1 MVDTRF
7 TKSNGITTKINNM
20 NREELKQMWFNLPT
34 NKGEKKLILL
44 EMDTHKDRLGQ
55 GTVQVT
61 SDGPNGFRQFTTHQ
75 KYPFTYVAE
84 LEEYKSG
91 DYELLIKLTNGIIV

>member
-1 MVDTRF
+1 
-7 TKSNGITTKINNM
+7 M
-20 NREELKQMWFNLPT
+20 NREELKQMWFNSPT
-34 NKGEKKLILL
+34 RSVVKRTIML
-44 EMDTHKDRLGQ
+44 EMDTYKDRVGQ
-55 GTVQVT
+55 GTVQIT

-75 KYPFTYVAE
+75 KFPFTYVAE

>member
-1 MVDTRF
+1 
-7 TKSNGITTKINNM
+7 M
-20 NREELKQMWFNLPT
+20 NREELKQMWFNSPT
-34 NKGEKKLILL
+34 SNVVTRTIKLEL
-44 EMDTHKDRLGQ
+44 DTYKDRVGQ
-55 GTVQVT
+55 GTVQIT

-75 KYPFTYVAE
+75 KFPFTYVAE

>member
-1 MVDTRF
+1 
-7 TKSNGITTKINNM
+7 M

-34 NKGEKKLILL
+34 SNVVTRTIKL
-44 EMDTHKDRLGQ
+44 EMDTYKDRIGQ
-55 GTVQVT
+55 GTVQIT

-75 KYPFTYVAE
+75 EYPFTYLANN
-84 LEEYKSG
+84 EEYKSG